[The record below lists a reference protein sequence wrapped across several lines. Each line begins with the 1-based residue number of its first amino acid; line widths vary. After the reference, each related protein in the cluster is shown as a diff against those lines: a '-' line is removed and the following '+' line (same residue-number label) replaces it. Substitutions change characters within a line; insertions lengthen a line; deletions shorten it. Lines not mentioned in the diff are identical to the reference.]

1 MGEKMDTKTT
11 KFLDDL
17 HDRFDIVRKWKHGAV
32 STGVLALDQ
41 ATTKGG
47 MPRGLLIDLYGD
59 EGLGKTTLVLAMMA
73 ERVRHGERC
82 IYVDVEHRLQ
92 NDLALQIIPGT
103 YVNED
108 GQVRQEDDLFRVYQ
122 PMLGEETFS
131 LIEKLIREP
140 SIRMVALDSVPA
152 LTFAEEVVEDK
163 FTTPIGIVARR
174 IGLFTKRI
182 LGTVYEFGPLVVF
195 INQMRMSP
203 NTYGPLL
210 KTSTGG
216 KAIRFACS
224 LRIHIHP
231 QELIKQGD
239 TIIGQK
245 VRLRIEKNTIGA
257 PQRETSLSIMF
268 GKGIDRARDLVD
280 TALESGVATQS
291 GGWYKM
297 PWKGQELSGHGEAE
311 FAAKVAPHLD
321 ELRTYVQEQIAAK
334 AKQLEADIEA
344 AAKARMAEIKA
355 PKAKAKVVAKDP
367 KDPEEPT

>member
-1 MGEKMDTKTT
+1 MAEKKDTKMIA
-11 KFLDDL
+11 KFLDEL
-17 HDRFDIVRKWKHGAV
+17 HDRFDIVRKWHHGAV

-82 IYVDVEHRLQ
+82 VYVDVEHRLQ
-92 NDLALQIIPGT
+92 NDLVLQIIPGT
-103 YVNED
+103 YVNEE
-108 GQVRQEDDLFRVYQ
+108 GQIRQEDDLFRVYQ
-122 PMLGEETFS
+122 PLLGEETFS

-140 SIRMVALDSVPA
+140 SVRMVAMDSVPA
-152 LTFAEEVVEDK
+152 LTFQEEVVEDK

-182 LGTVYEFGPLVVF
+182 LGTVYEYGPLVVF

-224 LRIHIHP
+224 LRIHLHP
-231 QELIKQGD
+231 EQLIKEGEV
-239 TIIGQK
+239 IVGQK
-245 VRLRIEKNTIGA
+245 VKLRIEKNTIGA

-268 GKGIDRARDLVD
+268 GKGIDRVRDLVD
-280 TALESGVATQS
+280 TALEAGVATQS
-291 GGWYKM
+291 GGWYKLS
-297 PWKGQELSGHGEAE
+297 WKGQEISGHGEADFVE
-311 FAAKVAPHLD
+311 KIAPHLD
-321 ELRTYVQEQIAAK
+321 ELRSHVQQTIADRAEQARKEVEERAK
-334 AKQLEADIEA
+334 ALVA
-344 AAKARMAEIKA
+344 AAETRSKG
-355 PKAKAKVVAKDP
+355 KAKEAKEAKEA
-367 KDPEEPT
+367 KT